1 VKNIEEYFVPWVKG
15 IPMYVSDHI
24 EKAWR
29 DPSLHRMMSNENP
42 LPPSDKVLEA
52 MIKYGKMANRYP
64 DQGLVVR
71 TKIAEING
79 VDGPQNVMIGNG
91 SSEVYDNIFRMFIQ
105 PQQDEVIQHTPCFA
119 IYQLRGT
126 LLGAKMV
133 SVPMIYK
140 DNYLHFDPDGILN
153 AITDRTKIICIANPN
168 NPTGN
173 FMAPEH
179 FVRIAETGIPF
190 VIDEAYVEYAGL
202 QMSQVQ
208 LTKKYKNVFITRT
221 LSKAYGLA
229 GMRFGYTIA
238 DKSMIDHIAG
248 SLLPWNVGTIP
259 MWAALAAF
267 EDPEGLQ
274 ERIKFNNDAV
284 DFITESLSVIP
295 GFVVFPS
302 KANYILFDCGGT
314 GKTGKEVIAYA
325 ETKGIILRGESKKY
339 GSDGWFRVTVGSKEE
354 NELFVN
360 TVLEFFGMKK

>member
-1 VKNIEEYFVPWVKG
+1 MKNIEEYFVPWVNG

-71 TKIAEING
+71 TKIAEINNL
-79 VDGPQNVMIGNG
+79 DGPGNVMIGNG
-91 SSEVYDNIFRMFIQ
+91 SSEVYDNIFRMFIV

-140 DNYLHFDPDGILN
+140 DSNLHFDADGILN
-153 AITDRTKIICIANPN
+153 AITDKTKIIVVANPN

-202 QMSQVQ
+202 GMSQVD
-208 LTKKYKNVFITRT
+208 LTKPGRDALRVHYCGQVDDRPDRRLTPA
-221 LSKAYGLA
+221 LECWHDSDVGCA
-229 GMRFGYTIA
+229 GRVRRHGGA
-238 DKSMIDHIAG
+238 
-248 SLLPWNVGTIP
+248 
-259 MWAALAAF
+259 
-267 EDPEGLQ
+267 
-274 ERIKFNNDAV
+274 R
-284 DFITESLSVIP
+284 
-295 GFVVFPS
+295 
-302 KANYILFDCGGT
+302 GT
-314 GKTGKEVIAYA
+314 GQVQQRRRRFHHRIPERDPRLCRLPLQGELHPVRLRRHRKDR
-325 ETKGIILRGESKKY
+325 KGSACLC
-339 GSDGWFRVTVGSKEE
+339 
-354 NELFVN
+354 
-360 TVLEFFGMKK
+360 